1 MVKFQAVKEIP
12 LFFIPCHGP
21 GSRIS
26 PRMGRCMQKCGP
38 RRIQEHQKMARHS
51 NKIFISWPSHVEPC
65 VI

>member
-12 LFFIPCHGP
+12 SFFIPCHGP

-26 PRMGRCMQKCGP
+26 PRMGRCMQKYGL

-51 NKIFISWPSHVEPC
+51 NKIFIS
-65 VI
+65 